1 MISEVIF
8 LNKRDENTIALMR
21 EAYAECGEHC
31 QRVADLVDDFCR
43 YLNLDDNA
51 RNTIYTAAL
60 FHDIGKLSVPET
72 ICKKPSSLT
81 SAEWKYMKAHV
92 VFSADFLK
100 HLGYSKE
107 ICDIVRHHHERWD
120 GKGYS
125 DGERDNEIPF
135 GSRIIAICD
144 SYDAMRSSRCY
155 HDPLTEERAMDEI
168 KKNAGKMYDPA
179 LVEKFLKFK
188 HAN

>member
-1 MISEVIF
+1 MD
-8 LNKRDENTIALMR
+8 KRDENAIALMR
-21 EAYAECGEHC
+21 ESYAECGEHC
-31 QRVADLVDDFCR
+31 QRVANLVKDFCC
-43 YLNLDDNA
+43 YLNLDDNTRA
-51 RNTIYTAAL
+51 TIHTAAL

-81 SAEWKYMKAHV
+81 HEEWKYMKAHV

-107 ICDIVRHHHERWD
+107 ICNIVRHHHERWD

-125 DGERDNEIPF
+125 DGKHDNEIPF
-135 GSRIIAICD
+135 GSRVIAICD

-155 HDPLTEERAMDEI
+155 QNPLTEKETLEEI
-168 KKNAGKMYDPA
+168 RNNAGKMYDPA
-179 LVEKFLKFK
+179 LVKKFLKFK
-188 HAN
+188 HAD